1 MRGWAL
7 DTYPPQPRIQ
17 TQTPVRFGKAIDAYR
32 PDHPKRK
39 KKSKLVI
46 VTKVDSCKQIRT
58 AYGMN
63 RLVNEVLISVG
74 EYEIVLMQK
83 LSPFYHELLDSTQ

>member
-7 DTYPPQPRIQ
+7 DTYPPQPRFRRGSDPFQ
-17 TQTPVRFGKAIDAYR
+17 EGDRCVPAGSPQE
-32 PDHPKRK
+32 K
-39 KKSKLVI
+39 KKRKLVI